1 MKISIVGG
9 GIMGLASAWA
19 LARDGHSVTVF
30 EQGTLPNPLGSSVD
44 EHRLIRHPY
53 GAERGYTRMI
63 GPAYAAWDQLWADL
77 GATHYAPTGTLV
89 LDRGD
94 PWTADT
100 AETLAAEGIP
110 FKRVGPR
117 GVIETYPMLAADHV
131 RGGLVLDSGG
141 SLFARRIVAHLARY
155 LDGRGVD
162 IGSEILVRRVD
173 PERGRLWIA
182 DDIRGDQPVDADLL
196 IVAAGPWA
204 TRLVPALQPRVTP
217 SRQTVMYLTPPPDLA
232 AAWMAH
238 PMVLDLDLTSGFYVV
253 PPRPLPG
260 GGTSGLKIGNHAFTL
275 TGDPDRDRA
284 ATGEET
290 HRLLDLCARSLRQF
304 ERYAIKEAKI
314 CFYDVEPQ
322 ERFIVEPL
330 GARGWMLSGFSGHGF
345 KFGALVGLELA
356 RAIRGDLAPQELS
369 AWAAGR
375 LPT

>member
-19 LARDGHSVTVF
+19 LARDGHSVAVL
-30 EQGTLPNPLGSSVD
+30 EQGTLPNPLGSSVE
-44 EHRLIRHPY
+44 EHRLIRHRY
-53 GAERGYTRMI
+53 GAEGGYTRMI

-182 DDIRGDQPVDADLL
+182 DDIHGDQPVDAHLL
-196 IVAAGPWA
+196 IVAAGPPA
-204 TRLVPALQPRVTP
+204 ARLLLALHPSVSRSGYVLVCVCLSPAL
-217 SRQTVMYLTPPPDLA
+217 
-232 AAWMAH
+232 
-238 PMVLDLDLTSGFYVV
+238 
-253 PPRPLPG
+253 
-260 GGTSGLKIGNHAFTL
+260 
-275 TGDPDRDRA
+275 
-284 ATGEET
+284 
-290 HRLLDLCARSLRQF
+290 
-304 ERYAIKEAKI
+304 
-314 CFYDVEPQ
+314 
-322 ERFIVEPL
+322 
-330 GARGWMLSGFSGHGF
+330 
-345 KFGALVGLELA
+345 
-356 RAIRGDLAPQELS
+356 
-369 AWAAGR
+369 AAGR
-375 LPT
+375 MARPL